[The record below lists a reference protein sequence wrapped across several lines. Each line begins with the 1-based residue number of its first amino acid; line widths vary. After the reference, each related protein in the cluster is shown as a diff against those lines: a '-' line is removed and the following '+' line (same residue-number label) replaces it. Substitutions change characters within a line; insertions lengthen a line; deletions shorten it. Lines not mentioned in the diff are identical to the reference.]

1 MSSCSKCL
9 AGATPVGDLTVLTER
24 KHLSADSRSCCP
36 FSLWANKAGVS
47 LWTGF
52 NPQYWRDFSHPQWLQ
67 WWCRGLGADI
77 LSFLKL
83 ASRNISFNPLKDGLE
98 SWSPFVDFYNDMD
111 VVDAFRKEWRTTSSV
126 VALLGAKVHDVKT
139 SGMTK
144 YGHLYTNVMTLL
156 QPTITRKSYVF
167 QPASSIVLNW
177 GHPRLTIGVF
187 FWTFNSK
194 EMK

>member
-111 VVDAFRKEWRTTSSV
+111 VVDPFRKEWRTTSVSRGSPGSQS
-126 VALLGAKVHDVKT
+126 ARCENRWYDKIRP
-139 SGMTK
+139 S
-144 YGHLYTNVMTLL
+144 LYKRYD
-156 QPTITRKSYVF
+156 IA
-167 QPASSIVLNW
+167 PADN
-177 GHPRLTIGVF
+177 
-187 FWTFNSK
+187 NSK
-194 EMK
+194 IVCLPARFLYCAQLRSPSPYDRSVFLNV

>member
-111 VVDAFRKEWRTTSSV
+111 VVDPFRKEWRTTSVSRGSPGSQS
-126 VALLGAKVHDVKT
+126 ARCENRWYDKIRP
-139 SGMTK
+139 S
-144 YGHLYTNVMTLL
+144 LYKRYD
-156 QPTITRKSYVF
+156 IA
-167 QPASSIVLNW
+167 PADN
-177 GHPRLTIGVF
+177 
-187 FWTFNSK
+187 NSK
-194 EMK
+194 IVCLTARFLYCAQLRSPSPYDRSVFLNV